1 MLACARVVCAV
12 REEWLYDRRSV
23 VRSSDVKRLDGDS
36 EARGGR
42 MDTVTH

>member
-1 MLACARVVCAV
+1 MIDLVWYGGIV
-12 REEWLYDRRSV
+12 WLYDRRSV